1 MTCLQRGTG
10 CLSLAGGRGCIG
22 NRTVWRN
29 CHGSGRRSQSTRSS
43 AVGLRRKIPKAC
55 RSGLAPA
62 SGLQLPRRVNRSGV
76 WDAMVRQNN
85 SSATSGGTTD
95 QPTVFVVDDDASMR
109 EALARLFY
117 SVQLRVQVFASTQE
131 FLQSERPDAPACL
144 VLDVRLPGLS
154 GLDFQAGLTNADVR
168 IPIVFITG
176 HGDIP
181 MSVRAM
187 KAGAVDFLTKP
198 FRDQDLLDSV
208 AAAIQRDRKRR
219 EHEHA
224 IADIKAH
231 FASLT
236 PREREIMALVASGLM
251 SKQIAA
257 EIHLSEITVKVHRS
271 HIMKKMGARSVAD
284 LVRMAETLGATPQN

>member
-1 MTCLQRGTG
+1 
-10 CLSLAGGRGCIG
+10 
-22 NRTVWRN
+22 
-29 CHGSGRRSQSTRSS
+29 
-43 AVGLRRKIPKAC
+43 
-55 RSGLAPA
+55 
-62 SGLQLPRRVNRSGV
+62 
-76 WDAMVRQNN
+76 MVRQHN
-85 SSATSGGTTD
+85 SPAASVGSND

-117 SVQLRVQVFASTQE
+117 SVQLRVEVFASAQE
-131 FLQSERPDAPACL
+131 FLQSKRPDGPGCL

-154 GLDFQAGLTNADVR
+154 GLDFQAGLTKADIR
-168 IPIVFITG
+168 FPIVFITG

-198 FRDQDLLDSV
+198 FRDQDLLDAV
-208 AAAIQRDRKRR
+208 ASAIQRDQKRR
-219 EHEHA
+219 EHENA
-224 IADIKAH
+224 VADLRAH

-257 EIHLSEITVKVHRS
+257 QIDLSEITVKVHRS
-271 HIMKKMGARSVAD
+271 HIMKKMAARSVAD
-284 LVRMAETLGATPQN
+284 LVRMAEALGVKPAA